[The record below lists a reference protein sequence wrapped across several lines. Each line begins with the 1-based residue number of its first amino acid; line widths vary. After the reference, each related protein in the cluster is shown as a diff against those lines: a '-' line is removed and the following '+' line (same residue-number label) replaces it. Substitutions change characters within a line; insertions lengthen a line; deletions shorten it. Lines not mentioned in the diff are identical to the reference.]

1 MQEDTDV
8 EDGENEAQDS
18 DDSEQIIAGG
28 NPHFVLSWQNMFFC
42 FSESPIL
49 CFTKYFA
56 DAPASPTPS
65 DSSEALASEYC
76 QSLQQVRNLEMI
88 RDK

>member
-28 NPHFVLSWQNMFFC
+28 IPHFVLSWQNMFFV
-42 FSESPIL
+42 SQNHQ
-49 CFTKYFA
+49 YFA
-56 DAPASPTPS
+56 
-65 DSSEALASEYC
+65 L
-76 QSLQQVRNLEMI
+76 QNILQMHQQVQRQVI
-88 RDK
+88 PPKP